1 MKYPDNISYSYQLGR
16 VRKNWND
23 IGNQR
28 TATYTNLPKGHYTLK
43 VRSTNSDGVWVEN
56 TRTLHITVLPSFWET
71 PWAYLLYVLFI
82 LLVIFTAAYILFT
95 IFFRL
100 KHKVSVE
107 QEISDIKLRF
117 FTNIS
122 HELRTPLTLI
132 AGPIEHVLQHGK
144 LDNEER
150 EQLMLVERNTNRML
164 RLVNQILDFRKIQH
178 KKMKMS
184 VPQLDLIPLHPPDSG
199 KLQQTG
205 RRTSNRLWNDYAKSP
220 NSKYGRTRINWR
232 RYYLIC
238 YQMHSN
244 IRLRASKLELSCKMK
259 KMK

>member
-1 MKYPDNISYSYQLGR
+1 MKYPDNISYSYQLEGFE
-16 VRKNWND
+16 KNWND

-95 IFFRL
+95 IFRL

-164 RLVNQILDFRKIQH
+164 LPCQSDTGL
-178 KKMKMS
+178 
-184 VPQLDLIPLHPPDSG
+184 PQNPEQEDENESATDRPYPLHPPDYG
-199 KLQQTG
+199 KLQQAG
-205 RRTSNRLWNDYAKSP
+205 RRTSNRLWNDYASLP
-220 NSKYGRTRINWR
+220 TQNMGGPG
-232 RYYLIC
+232 
-238 YQMHSN
+238 
-244 IRLRASKLELSCKMK
+244 
-259 KMK
+259 